1 MQLTIN
7 PFMLVRPGTHVHVS
21 TISTEPDIYSLSL
34 SPHTIYMYC
43 VHAFFQEFFS
53 FLLPLLQGSV
63 QLLEV
68 YSDTAEVVGVVLE
81 LFALTADNYIVFLK
95 EVRNRQRG
103 VLISEGCCGCV

>member
-1 MQLTIN
+1 
-7 PFMLVRPGTHVHVS
+7 
-21 TISTEPDIYSLSL
+21 
-34 SPHTIYMYC
+34 MYC

-103 VLISEGCCGCV
+103 VLIS

>member
-1 MQLTIN
+1 M
-7 PFMLVRPGTHVHVS
+7 
-21 TISTEPDIYSLSL
+21 
-34 SPHTIYMYC
+34 
-43 VHAFFQEFFS
+43 
-53 FLLPLLQGSV
+53 

-103 VLISEGCCGCV
+103 VLISEGCCGWTVMELGLEDVSLLERRPHFRGCLLLCSIVA